1 MHQRILKVIAPKDS
15 EDYVGRDLLIKFM
28 QEDEPCL
35 HNIVNVERQTL
46 TVTSGIANIL
56 EKRDHDRSD
65 ILAMLQCSED
75 EAPILFRKAAS
86 VRDRYLGNNVY
97 LRGLIEYSNMCG
109 KNCLYCGVRRD
120 NHTVARYTLT
130 RDEVIEAA
138 MTAYRL
144 NLGSIAIQSGENT
157 SKAFIDNVEDQVREI
172 VRLTGGRLGITL
184 SLGEQSRETYRRWFE
199 AGAHRYLLRIEASSE
214 ALYRKIHPDD
224 QMHRYQR
231 RLECLKIIQEEGYQT
246 GTGVM
251 VGLPCQTMSHLADD
265 IIFMRDFDIDMCG
278 MGPFIEHSATPL
290 GTRGTDNLFIRER
303 FNMTLR
309 MIAVLRI
316 IMKDI
321 NIVASTAM
329 QTVDKAGREMAIAC
343 GANVVMPNLTP
354 AKYRAGYLIYEGK
367 PGYREINGEN
377 VSGLDLKKIP
387 GTTVCLGVWGDTPHY
402 SKRVAKA

>member
-1 MHQRILKVIAPKDS
+1 M
-15 EDYVGRDLLIKFM
+15 
-28 QEDEPCL
+28 
-35 HNIVNVERQTL
+35 
-46 TVTSGIANIL
+46 TSGIATIL
-56 EKRDHDRSD
+56 DKTDHDRSD

-75 EAPILFRKAAS
+75 ECALLFRKAAS

-109 KNCLYCGVRRD
+109 KNCLYCGVRRE
-120 NHTVARYTLT
+120 NQTVKRYTMT
-130 RDEVIEAA
+130 RDEVLEAA

-144 NLGSIAIQSGENT
+144 NLGSIAIQSGENS
-157 SKAFIDNVEDQVREI
+157 SKLFVENVEELVRNI
-172 VRLTGGRLGITL
+172 IRLTGGRLGITL

-214 ALYRKIHPDD
+214 ALYRKVHPDD
-224 QMHRYQR
+224 QMHMYQR

-278 MGPFIEHSATPL
+278 MGPFIEHSETPL
-290 GTRGTDNLFIRER
+290 GRRGTDNLFLNER

-329 QTVDKAGREMAIAC
+329 QAIDRTGREKAIAC
-343 GANVVMPNLTP
+343 GANVIMPNLTP
-354 AKYRAGYLIYEGK
+354 AKYREGYLLYQGK
-367 PGYREINGEN
+367 PGYREVTEEN
-377 VSGLDLKKIP
+377 ISGLDLEKIP

-402 SKRVAKA
+402 GKRMAKV